1 MKAPKLPTLFR
12 QNKANQF
19 SFKPRYYDPEKERI
33 AKLRRRYEKENQLE
47 QAPDYVQRKL
57 RRDRL
62 QGMWQGG
69 RQRQVRQ
76 SNRTLVLLVI
86 LLFFLAY
93 YIITW

>member
-1 MKAPKLPTLFR
+1 MQAPKLPTLFR
-12 QNKANQF
+12 QNKAHQF
-19 SFKPRYYDPEKERI
+19 SFKPRYYQPEKERI
-33 AKLRRRYEKENQLE
+33 EKLRRRYEKEKQLQ
-47 QAPDYVQRKL
+47 QAPDYVQRRL

-62 QGMWQGG
+62 QGMWQSN

-76 SNRTLVLLVI
+76 SNRTLLLVVS